1 VNPQS
6 PDRGIVLDLN
16 ENQGSGQDFQER
28 CFFTSEILHEV
39 VAAKGNAGDYVG
51 AFACAVGSDIAYF
64 QGIMWDS
71 LAMSSG
77 DSLRRYFQ
85 LGEQVIRALQMPST
99 HALESISEAVNF
111 MRTQVEPVFTAS
123 DIHGWRDSM
132 SDSDD
137 FINLPCPAKE
147 ELSEA
152 TTARLHGLAPS
163 EYVRK
168 QNQAASEISVQAF
181 TAVNASHTDEAIRLM
196 YASDFTALDAYLVE
210 SADAVGDHELLTV
223 HIRWELAVCSAARIK
238 ELPQSFSQ
246 ALATTRSG
254 MTALMSE
261 NDAARFL
268 ASLPSV

>member
-1 VNPQS
+1 MNPQS
-6 PDRGIVLDLN
+6 LDPGIAVDLN
-16 ENQGSGQDFQER
+16 ENQGTSRDLQEQ
-28 CFFTSEILHEV
+28 CFRSSEILHEV
-39 VAAKGNAGDYVG
+39 VTTKGNAGDYVG
-51 AFACAVGSDIAYF
+51 AFACAIGSDIAYL
-64 QGIMWDS
+64 QGVMWDS
-71 LAMSSG
+71 LEMSSG
-77 DSLRRYFQ
+77 DSLRKYFQ
-85 LGEQVIRALQMPST
+85 LGELVIQAVQIPST

-123 DIHGWRDSM
+123 DIHSWRESM

-147 ELSEA
+147 EINAA
-152 TTARLHGLAPS
+152 TTARLHGLSPS

-210 SADAVGDHELLTV
+210 SADAAGDQQLFTV
-223 HIRWELAVCSAARIK
+223 HIRWELAVRSAAMIK

-254 MTALMSE
+254 MTALMSD